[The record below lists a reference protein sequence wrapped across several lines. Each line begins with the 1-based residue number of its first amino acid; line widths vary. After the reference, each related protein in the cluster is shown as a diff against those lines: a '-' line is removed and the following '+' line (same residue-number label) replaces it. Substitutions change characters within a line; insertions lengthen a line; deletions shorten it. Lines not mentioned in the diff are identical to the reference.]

1 MNKKLSNNRVGCE
14 LEVEKRCL
22 SYIWIVEVKKNTL
35 QATYH
40 TTYFYW
46 PNKST
51 FHCLRLLANKR
62 GYLFFLP
69 PVPLPLSLLCARTHA
84 TRPLART
91 APISVAG
98 LLLSVRRAQHRRS
111 GASTRRPA
119 LLRRIWRS
127 AGPAPSDGRMSAGPA
142 PQDAPPDGR
151 IWRSAGPAPPHLE
164 VCRPCS
170 ASGEPRCGPAPPH
183 LEVCRPCSIS
193 LGMPMASCASTA
205 AVGC

>member
-127 AGPAPSDGRMSAGPA
+127 AGPAP
-142 PQDAPPDGR
+142 
-151 IWRSAGPAPPHLE
+151 PHLE